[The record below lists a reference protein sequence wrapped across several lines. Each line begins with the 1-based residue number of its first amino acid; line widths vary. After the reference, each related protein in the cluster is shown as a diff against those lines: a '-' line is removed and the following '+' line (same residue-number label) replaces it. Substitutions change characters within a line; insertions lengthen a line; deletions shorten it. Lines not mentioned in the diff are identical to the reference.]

1 MLARMAPRG
10 AGDRGEPIDIVGV
23 APALREPLTQ
33 QPALDLERWWVRDLA
48 ALRARLIPW
57 TPTPDVVL
65 STVREGGV
73 RLRVY
78 TPDRSTGAALLW
90 IHGGGLIGDA
100 ARVDDRFCGRTALDL
115 GVTVVSVDHRLA
127 PRHPFPAALD
137 DAHAG
142 WAWLQV
148 RAPILGIERTRIAV
162 GGRSSGG
169 GVAASLVQRLRDE
182 DDEDAAAQWLWS
194 PMLDDRTAADRSLDA
209 IGHPAWSNRANRV
222 GWTASLGGPPGE
234 ASPPPY
240 AVPARRTDL
249 TGLPP
254 AWICTSDLAL
264 FHDEDVAYARALEA
278 AGVETTLDVVKGAPH
293 GFEAWAPDTPPAR
306 ALLRRGR
313 DWLARQLA

>member
-1 MLARMAPRG
+1 MDL
-10 AGDRGEPIDIVGV
+10 DRVD
-23 APALREPLTQ
+23 PALREALAQ
-33 QPALDLERWWVRDLA
+33 LPALDLERWWVRDLA
-48 ALRARLIPW
+48 ALRSRLIPW

-65 STVREGGV
+65 STVRDGGA

-78 TPDRSTGAALLW
+78 TPDRSTGCALLW
-90 IHGGGLIGDA
+90 IHGGGLVGDA

-115 GVTVVSVDHRLA
+115 GATVVSVDHRQA

-148 RAPILGIERTRIAV
+148 RAPAFGIDRTRIAV

-169 GVAASLVQRLRDE
+169 GIAASLVQRLRDE

-194 PMLDDRTAADRSLDA
+194 PMLDDRTAADRELDE
-209 IGHPAWSNRANRV
+209 IDHPVWGNRANRV
-222 GWTASLGGPPGE
+222 GWTAYLGHAPGE

-240 AVPARRTDL
+240 AAAARATDL

-254 AWICTSDLAL
+254 AWISTSDIAL

-278 AGVETTLDVVKGAPH
+278 AGVETTLDVVAGAPH
-293 GFEAWAPDTPPAR
+293 GFEAWAADTAPAR

-313 DWLARQLA
+313 EWLAERLAARA